1 MFVVAGSLIFA
12 GQLRLG
18 KEEKVWCIVTTYLLC
33 IKVGDFKT
41 QKIGWKNRFQHSYTS
56 YNHNT
61 LFTRNIT
68 FTATSFVSLCL
79 LSIFL
84 VSFLK
89 EHSHKLTPHLFQID
103 VVLYFEP
110 YWKQQNV
117 AGTSF
122 WCFIKVNEWAFQ
134 WKENKILQLT
144 RSKFMPMALT
154 S

>member
-1 MFVVAGSLIFA
+1 MFVVAGSLIFG

-56 YNHNT
+56 YNHNA
-61 LFTRNIT
+61 LFTKNVT
-68 FTATSFVSLCL
+68 FTAASFVSLCL

-84 VSFLK
+84 LCFLK

-103 VVLYFEP
+103 VALYFEP

-122 WCFIKVNEWAFQ
+122 WCFIKVNQWAFQ